1 MSLRTVEFVS
11 ELLNVPKARVYE
23 LVRQNIL
30 PVVRIGA
37 RQIRFDE
44 ETLNNWIKSGGAINA
59 EDATRGSV
67 RNVSIR
73 EVSSLESRND

>member
-30 PVVRIGA
+30 PAVRVGA

-44 ETLNNWIKSGGAINA
+44 ETLNNWIKSGGATNSERAA
-59 EDATRGSV
+59 EERLSDE
-67 RNVSIR
+67 SIR
-73 EVSSLESRND
+73 EVSFPGPRKD